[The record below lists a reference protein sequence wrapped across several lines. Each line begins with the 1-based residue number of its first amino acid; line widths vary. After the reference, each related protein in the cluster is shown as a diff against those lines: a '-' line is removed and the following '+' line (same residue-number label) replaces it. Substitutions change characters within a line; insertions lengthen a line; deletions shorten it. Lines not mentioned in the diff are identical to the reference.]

1 MGLFSRKKA
10 EKDLKSSNEKNKQS
24 LNKLKADDFMNIAG
38 GVIPFTNEDLEAKI
52 STDNSTNT
60 K

>member
-38 GVIPFTNEDLEAKI
+38 GREVHPGEERAEKI
-52 STDNSTNT
+52 MSNSLTDAR
-60 K
+60 